1 MDWPS
6 LPVQYVASQESVA
19 GLLSLSRVWIQE
31 QHAVGS
37 DVREIKHLSDG
48 IGHGIERSL
57 PDALPAQP
65 VIFNKVDDRRLVGY
79 GVIHEVRTRPRR
91 NYQQGLSRSVPAAS
105 QSMSIRRIHS
115 RKCGRGRTA
124 GIRPSQSIRPF
135 G

>member
-37 DVREIKHLSDG
+37 DVRKIKHLSDG
-48 IGHGIERSL
+48 IGDGIERSL
-57 PDALPAQP
+57 PDALPTQP

-91 NYQQGLSRSVPAAS
+91 DHQQGLSRSVTAAS
-105 QSMSIRRIHS
+105 QSVCIGRIHS
-115 RKCGRGRTA
+115 RKCGCGRAT
-124 GIRPSQSIRPF
+124 SIGP